1 VEFPPATLR
10 NSNGI
15 MQVPW
20 KYTPQD
26 QNYKQPADAAS
37 IVIPITPIDDKMHEH
52 LPR

>member
-37 IVIPITPIDDKMHEH
+37 IVIRITLIDDKKHEH